1 MSRGF
6 ARVVLAT
13 CLLALGPT
21 VQAATEILVVD
32 APVLSAEPLERVEEA
47 WDETGDCAPAR
58 PREGAS
64 IGALLHWDLRSGCQR
79 TVTQR
84 RVIDGW
90 RVRYEW
96 DARVHERTMAER
108 PGATVPVRL
117 VLD

>member
-1 MSRGF
+1 MSRGL
-6 ARVVLAT
+6 AKLVLASG
-13 CLLALGPT
+13 LLALGTT
-21 VQAATEILVVD
+21 VQATTEVLIVD

-47 WDETGDCAPAR
+47 WDEIGDCAPAQ
-58 PREGAS
+58 PQAGAS
-64 IGALLHWDLRSGCQR
+64 IGAFLHWDLRSGCRR

-96 DARVHERTMAER
+96 DARVHERTMTER